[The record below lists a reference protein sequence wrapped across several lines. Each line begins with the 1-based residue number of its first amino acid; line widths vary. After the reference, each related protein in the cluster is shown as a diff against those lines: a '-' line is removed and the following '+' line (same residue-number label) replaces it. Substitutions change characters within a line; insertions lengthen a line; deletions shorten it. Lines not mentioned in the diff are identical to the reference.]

1 MFHGDSFI
9 WTPLVATAAFIATN
23 IDDLFILML
32 FFSQTDRTFTQ
43 RHVVIGQYLGF
54 SALVILSLAG
64 FFGSYIVPQN
74 WIGLL
79 GLAPIAI
86 GAYRFMKREQNQ
98 DSEINLNAKPNF
110 LTNRFLN
117 PKIYGVALVT
127 IANGADN
134 IGIYTPLFAGSSLGR
149 LLVILSV
156 FMLLV
161 GVWCFI
167 GHWLTHRPVV
177 ASVLSRYGH
186 IIVPFVLIAFG
197 IYIIIKNGTL
207 GLFGLFII

>member
-1 MFHGDSFI
+1 MFHGDSFF
-9 WTPLVATAAFIATN
+9 WTPLIATAAFIATN

-32 FFSQTDRTFTQ
+32 FFSQTNHSFTQ
-43 RHVVIGQYLGF
+43 QDIVAGQYLGF
-54 SALVILSLAG
+54 STLVILSLAG

-86 GAYRFMKREQNQ
+86 GVYRFMKRGQNQ
-98 DSEINLNAKPNF
+98 DPEINLNAKPNF

-134 IGIYTPLFAGSSLGR
+134 IGIYTPLFAESSLAR
-149 LLVILSV
+149 LLVILCV

-167 GHWLTHRPVV
+167 GHWLTHRQTI
-177 ASVLSRYGH
+177 ARLLSRYGDF
-186 IIVPFVLIAFG
+186 IVPLVLIAFG
-197 IYIIIKNGTL
+197 IYILIKNDTL
-207 GLFGLFII
+207 GLIGLFRI